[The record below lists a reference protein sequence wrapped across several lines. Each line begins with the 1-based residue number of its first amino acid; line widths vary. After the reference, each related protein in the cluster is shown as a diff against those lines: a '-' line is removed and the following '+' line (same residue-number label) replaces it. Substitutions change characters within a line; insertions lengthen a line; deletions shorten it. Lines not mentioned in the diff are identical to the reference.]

1 MGISSDVSSL
11 ISESQLDLLESR
23 LGYGF
28 NDRDLLSRS
37 LVHRSLI
44 NESELRATESNERL
58 EFLGDAALGLAATN
72 YLYQIFP
79 DRLEGELS
87 AARASVINLHSLG
100 KRAESINLA
109 DFVQTGAADILA
121 NSRSCE
127 AVIGRSYEAIIGA
140 IFLDGGWL
148 EVTNFLDPWFD
159 EFFHSYDFSP
169 KKSLNSKSQLQ
180 HFTQGNNG
188 KLPIYRLIESIGPT
202 HAPRFRVDVS
212 IDGAVIAEGEG
223 SSVQRAELDAAGR
236 AIDILGP
243 TNGYENDESSR

>member
-1 MGISSDVSSL
+1 VIADL
-11 ISESQLDLLESR
+11 QLDMLEAR

-28 NDRDLLSRS
+28 DDRDLLRRS

-44 NESELRATESNERL
+44 NESELRVTESNERL

-72 YLYQIFP
+72 YLYQSFP

-100 KRAESINLA
+100 KRAEAIHLA

-148 EVTNFLDPWFD
+148 EVTNFLNPWFD
-159 EFFHSYDFSP
+159 EFFYNYDFSP
-169 KKSLNSKSQLQ
+169 KKSLNNKSQLQ

-212 IDGAVIAEGEG
+212 IDGVVVAEGEG

-236 AIDILGP
+236 ALDMLDPG
-243 TNGYENDESSR
+243 NGSENDGDSP